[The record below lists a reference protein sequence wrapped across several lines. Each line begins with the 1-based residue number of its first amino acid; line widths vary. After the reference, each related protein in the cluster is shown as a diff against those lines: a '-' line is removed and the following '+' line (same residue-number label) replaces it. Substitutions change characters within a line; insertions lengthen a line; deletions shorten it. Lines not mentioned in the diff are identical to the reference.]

1 MIKAKK
7 SISPNNTV
15 FFSQKNEDDFETII
29 EDCYSSSGD
38 NLLSD
43 FYVISST
50 CFGDK
55 ET

>member
-15 FFSQKNEDDFETII
+15 FFSEKNEDDFETII

-38 NLLSD
+38 NLLSG
-43 FYVISST
+43 VST
-50 CFGDK
+50 SYR
-55 ET
+55 